1 MNKYDKQYYID
12 RIAKKGWGKV
22 IDDDKY
28 YEEADLYD
36 SFFCFTHYAFAY
48 LNLPAPTVAQIE
60 IADFVS
66 SQKHPHRMVACLR
79 GLS

>member
-1 MNKYDKQYYID
+1 MKYDKLYYID
-12 RIAKKGWGKV
+12 RLEKNKWGKV
-22 IDDDKY
+22 IVDDKY
-28 YEEADLYD
+28 YDDEDLYD

-48 LNLPAPTVAQIE
+48 LNLPSPTRAQIE

-66 SQKHPHRMVACLR
+66 NKQNEHRMIACLR